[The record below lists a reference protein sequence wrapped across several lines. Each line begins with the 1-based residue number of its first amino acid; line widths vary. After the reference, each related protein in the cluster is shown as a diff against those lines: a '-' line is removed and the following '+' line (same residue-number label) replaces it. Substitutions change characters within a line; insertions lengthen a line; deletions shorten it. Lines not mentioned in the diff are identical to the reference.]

1 MIHTDLNDFQSVG
14 QPRRAA
20 TVRLWVAAIAAGLRT
35 WRRLGDE
42 SAQLRGLRDYELR
55 DIGISRVDAWA
66 ASRKPRWEA
75 VRESA
80 AKVLRDGGVS

>member
-1 MIHTDLNDFQSVG
+1 MIRIYAKNTESASLPH
-14 QPRRAA
+14 AIA
-20 TVRLWVAAIAAGLRT
+20 TLRLWAAAIAAALRT
-35 WRRLGDE
+35 WWRLGNE

-66 ASRKPRWEA
+66 ASRQPRWEA
-75 VRESA
+75 VREAA